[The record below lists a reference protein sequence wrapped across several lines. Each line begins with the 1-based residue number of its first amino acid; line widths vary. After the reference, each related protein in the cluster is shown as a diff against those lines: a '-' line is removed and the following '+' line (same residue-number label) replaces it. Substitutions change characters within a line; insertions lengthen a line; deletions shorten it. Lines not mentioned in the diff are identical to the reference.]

1 MNCNIL
7 SIFSL
12 CIQSIL
18 WYFFFGCLCISCVS
32 CRWPVV
38 MWPLPNLAIKVALLV
53 CSVFTLP
60 TTHGRSCDKVL
71 KFCLCSCNCLYLCK
85 WCMRAKTKRQLVVP
99 WPTLSWGDFCESHS
113 SSNCRTPYNSL
124 ILCIQLPLYYLY
136 TLTNFC
142 IIWLTSHWKITLAF
156 CMTVIFMQ
164 ELLFN
169 WALTKNFWE

>member
-1 MNCNIL
+1 MLQWCQEWVMKVKSPKKYKVQMNCNIL

-85 WCMRAKTKRQLVVP
+85 WCIRVKTVKKQLVVL
-99 WPTLSWGDFCESHS
+99 WPMYITPCQTS
-113 SSNCRTPYNSL
+113 SDLHALQKYFPTW
-124 ILCIQLPLYYLY
+124 
-136 TLTNFC
+136 
-142 IIWLTSHWKITLAF
+142 IWCVISAWKVG
-156 CMTVIFMQ
+156 MS
-164 ELLFN
+164 
-169 WALTKNFWE
+169 